1 MRMLK
6 NLKTKELIVLEPG
19 QDFERILAILPD
31 PGDWKYVCEER
42 TLVETELQDSD
53 TGLAERQR
61 RAEIDEADE
70 KRLTMD
76 QRPIKR
82 SSKTPGLYKK

>member
-1 MRMLK
+1 MRVLK

-19 QDFERILAILPD
+19 QDYREILDGLPD
-31 PGDWKYVCEER
+31 PGDWEYVCEER
-42 TLVETELQDSD
+42 TLLETELQDSD
-53 TGLAERQR
+53 TGLTERQR
-61 RAEIDEADE
+61 RAEVDAADE

-82 SSKTPGLYKK
+82 SPKTPGLYKK

>member
-1 MRMLK
+1 MRALK

-19 QDFERILAILPD
+19 QDCEKILAILPD
-31 PGDWKYVCEER
+31 RENWQYVCEER
-42 TLVETELQDSD
+42 ELVDMELEDSD
-53 TGLAERQR
+53 TGLAERQK

-76 QRPIKR
+76 QRAVKQRP
-82 SSKTPGLYKK
+82 STPGLGKK

>member
-1 MRMLK
+1 MRALK
-6 NLKTKELIVLEPG
+6 NLKTKECIVLEPG
-19 QDFERILAILPD
+19 QNYERILAILPN
-31 PGDWKYVCEER
+31 PEDWRYVCEER

-76 QRPIKR
+76 QQPIKR
-82 SSKTPGLYKK
+82 SPKTPGLGKK